1 MDEMHV
7 RHTQTSYRHPSTQ
20 HQIYIVYV
28 ARLDIPQRV
37 RGGFEHAVLSI
48 LSGILCVHFV
58 RIATSCSDPV
68 GIEAVKA

>member
-1 MDEMHV
+1 
-7 RHTQTSYRHPSTQ
+7 
-20 HQIYIVYV
+20 VYV